1 MQNLNG
7 MGCNCDWLANNA
19 SVNNNA
25 LAGNQ
30 QVQSAV
36 FQFLESCKS
45 IWEVF
50 LFSFNNPGA
59 IWHFEEVFTET
70 FRWGLHPV
78 AVYSFTQHV
87 KVHWFNSSW
96 KHKFLLGL
104 VSGPLPNKTEFPTC
118 NEPLLARGW
127 KCFVQL
133 NPIYSSM

>member
-1 MQNLNG
+1 
-7 MGCNCDWLANNA
+7 MGWAAIVTGLLIMSVLTIMHQLATSKCSLPFSSFENPA
-19 SVNNNA
+19 SPY
-25 LAGNQ
+25 G
-30 QVQSAV
+30 
-36 FQFLESCKS
+36 KS
-45 IWEVF
+45 F
-50 LFSFNNPGA
+50 SFSFNNPGA

-70 FRWGLHPV
+70 FRWGLHTV

-96 KHKFLLGL
+96 KHKFPLGL
-104 VSGPLPNKTEFPTC
+104 VSRPRPNKTEFPTC